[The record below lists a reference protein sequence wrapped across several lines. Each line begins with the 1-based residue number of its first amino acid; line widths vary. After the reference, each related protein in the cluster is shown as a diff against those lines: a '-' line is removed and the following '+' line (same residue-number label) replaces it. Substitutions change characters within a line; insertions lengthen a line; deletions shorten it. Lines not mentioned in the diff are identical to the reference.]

1 MYIISIFVD
10 GVTSYGIVMLPPK
23 AICYSTKPPA
33 SGMGSIC
40 LIHWSELPKR
50 LPITI

>member
-23 AICYSTKPPA
+23 AICYPTKPQHQA
-33 SGMGSIC
+33 WEVSV
-40 LIHWSELPKR
+40 
-50 LPITI
+50 